1 VTIQSSWAESRNYEA
16 SGEVKRDDNTEV
28 TEGGTQRAQRKKEGR
43 ERRREEKEGER
54 LRRGAEVRRE
64 ERRGETQ
71 EHSPFEAQGKQE

>member
-28 TEGGTQRAQRKKEGR
+28 AEGRTQRAQRKKEGR

-54 LRRGAEVRRE
+54 LRRGSQRGA
-64 ERRGETQ
+64 ERRN
-71 EHSPFEAQGKQE
+71 PRAQSLRSSG